1 MGSPGDGTKE
11 SAVRIRIEGDGRM
24 MSGNVRARLRTAF
37 ILGVFATACAESNTA
52 PSDVGPRP
60 GVLQLEHYNGVVT
73 NVEGTADLAVRWTLD
88 PVNVVAPPRVIV
100 VPDTVD
106 AGAAFDV
113 TVFTIGESGCWS
125 AAGQEVTVSGRLVEM
140 RPYDVH
146 SGAEI
151 CTLVLG
157 YLRHGAV
164 LRLEERGEWVIRVHG
179 RRARHGDD
187 SWEAPVS
194 VEKTVVVR

>member
-1 MGSPGDGTKE
+1 MWK
-11 SAVRIRIEGDGRM
+11 
-24 MSGNVRARLRTAF
+24 GNVRTGLRTAF
-37 ILGVFATACAESNTA
+37 IMGVVAAACAESNTA
-52 PSDVGPRP
+52 PSDAGPRP
-60 GVLQLEHYNGVVT
+60 GILQLEQYQGAVTQFEGVV
-73 NVEGTADLAVRWTLD
+73 DLGIRWTVD
-88 PVNVVAPPRVIV
+88 PENVVAPPRVIV
-100 VPDTVD
+100 TPDTVE

-113 TVFTIGESGCWS
+113 TVFTIGQSGCWS
-125 AAGQEVTVSGRLVEM
+125 AAGQEVTLSGRVVEI

-157 YLRHGAV
+157 YLRHGAIV
-164 LRLEERGEWVIRVHG
+164 RLEERGEWVIRVHG

-187 SWEAPVS
+187 TWEAPVS